1 MDLSVNA
8 STPQTPSAPSAAP
21 AEAGLSTSPVGPVDK
36 SLDLSVIL
44 SWAKEAGASDI
55 HLVPGHP
62 PLGRIHTELQPLP
75 GFPVMTPGDTERV
88 TREMLTGEQWS
99 EFETNRDFD
108 FAWTVEGMGRF
119 RVNAH
124 YQREVIGLS
133 FRAISSSIPSI
144 SQLHLPESVERLIDL
159 PRGLVLVTGATG
171 SGKSTTLAAMIQ
183 SMNEKYTHHIITMED
198 PVEYQLQSKRC
209 VIEQRQVHSDVVTF
223 GTGLRHALRQDPDV
237 ILVGEMR
244 DLETTSAAITAAET
258 GHLVLST
265 LHTQSAV
272 QTLQRIVDIYP
283 GAQQNQIRSML
294 ATTLQAVVTQTLFR
308 RQDQPGMVPAC
319 EVMICNP
326 AIRACI
332 RENRLHE
339 IYNTIETGKKEGMM
353 LLNESILQLVLS
365 GKITVE
371 QAKAKATNWPSLARK
386 LGIS

>member
-1 MDLSVNA
+1 MDLSVNE
-8 STPQTPSAPSAAP
+8 SDPQTPSAPVVPTES
-21 AEAGLSTSPVGPVDK
+21 GLSTSPMGEVDK
-36 SLDLSVIL
+36 PLDLSVIL
-44 SWAKEAGASDI
+44 AWAEDVGASDI
-55 HLVPGHP
+55 HLISGHP
-62 PLGRIHTELQPLP
+62 PLGRIHTELQPLF
-75 GFPVMTPGDTERV
+75 GFPTMTPGDTERI
-88 TREMLTGEQWS
+88 TREMLSGGQWS
-99 EFETNRDFD
+99 EFETKRDFD
-108 FAWTVEGMGRF
+108 FAWSVEGVGRF

-183 SMNEKYTHHIITMED
+183 SMNEKYNHHIITMED
-198 PVEYQLQSKRC
+198 PVEYHLRSKRC
-209 VIEQRQVHSDVVTF
+209 VIEQRQVNSDVATF
-223 GTGLRHALRQDPDV
+223 GSGLRHALRQDPDV
-237 ILVGEMR
+237 IMVGEMR

-319 EVMICNP
+319 EVMICNS

-353 LLNESILQLVLS
+353 LLNESITQLVLN
-365 GKITVE
+365 GQITVE
-371 QAKAKATNWPSLARK
+371 QAKSKANNWASLARK

>member
-1 MDLSVNA
+1 MDLSLKA
-8 STPQTPSAPSAAP
+8 STPQTPDAPSAAP
-21 AEAGLSTSPVGPVDK
+21 TEVGLSTSPVGPVDK
-36 SLDLSVIL
+36 PIDLTVIL
-44 SWAKEAGASDI
+44 AWAKDAGASDI
-55 HLVPGHP
+55 HLVPEHP
-62 PLGRIHTELQPLP
+62 PMGRIHTELKPLV
-75 GFPVMTPGDTERV
+75 GFPVLTPEDTQRV
-88 TREMLTGEQWS
+88 TREMFTAEEWNA
-99 EFETNRDFD
+99 FEVNRDAD
-108 FAWTVEGMGRF
+108 FAWTVEGTGRF

-124 YQREVIGLS
+124 YQREVIGLA
-133 FRAISSSIPSI
+133 FRSISSTIPSI

-183 SMNEKYTHHIITMED
+183 SMNEQYSHHIITLED
-198 PVEYQLQSKRC
+198 PVEYQLRSKGC
-209 VIEQRQVHSDVVTF
+209 VIEQRQVHADVTTF
-223 GTGLRHALRQDPDV
+223 GSGLRHALRQDPDV

-339 IYNTIETGKKEGMM
+339 IYNTIETGKKEGML

-371 QAKAKATNWPSLARK
+371 QAKAKANNWASLARK
-386 LGIS
+386 LGVS

>member
-21 AEAGLSTSPVGPVDK
+21 TEAGLSTSPVGPVNK
-36 SLDLSVIL
+36 SLNLLLIL
-44 SWAKEAGASDI
+44 TFAVDAGASDV

-62 PLGRIHTELQPLP
+62 PLGRVHTELQPMR
-75 GFPVMTPGDTERV
+75 GFDVMTPEDTKRV
-88 TREMLTGEQWS
+88 TREMLSPEQWDT
-99 EFETNRDFD
+99 FETNRDAD
-108 FAWTVEGMGRF
+108 FAWTVEGAGRF

-124 YQREVIGLS
+124 YQRDVIGLA

-144 SQLHLPESVERLIDL
+144 NQLHLPGSVEGLIDL

-183 SMNEKYTHHIITMED
+183 SMNEKHSHHVITLED
-198 PVEYQLQSKRC
+198 PVEYQLLSQRC
-209 VIEQRQVHSDVVTF
+209 IIEQRQVHSDVTTF
-223 GTGLRHALRQDPDV
+223 GSGLRHALRQDPDV

-294 ATTLQAVVTQTLFR
+294 ASTLQAVVTQTLFR

-319 EVMICNP
+319 EVMICNS
-326 AIRACI
+326 AVRACI

-353 LLNESILQLVLS
+353 LLDESIMQLVLN
-365 GKITVE
+365 GQITVK
-371 QAKAKATNWPSLARK
+371 QARAKANNWPALARK
-386 LGIS
+386 LGV

>member
-1 MDLSVNA
+1 M
-8 STPQTPSAPSAAP
+8 
-21 AEAGLSTSPVGPVDK
+21 
-36 SLDLSVIL
+36 
-44 SWAKEAGASDI
+44 
-55 HLVPGHP
+55 
-62 PLGRIHTELQPLP
+62 
-75 GFPVMTPGDTERV
+75 
-88 TREMLTGEQWS
+88 
-99 EFETNRDFD
+99 
-108 FAWTVEGMGRF
+108 
-119 RVNAH
+119 
-124 YQREVIGLS
+124 
-133 FRAISSSIPSI
+133 
-144 SQLHLPESVERLIDL
+144 
-159 PRGLVLVTGATG
+159 
-171 SGKSTTLAAMIQ
+171 
-183 SMNEKYTHHIITMED
+183 
-198 PVEYQLQSKRC
+198 
-209 VIEQRQVHSDVVTF
+209 VTF